1 MNKLEIHI
9 SRRLRDAALC
19 TLFFMLILHGYRYV
33 SLGFSHDSLAFAWPD
48 DLAWQLSLGRFV
60 QPVYWAF
67 RGSVGAPF
75 LVGLLTCVY
84 MTLSVYGTASL
95 LKVRSRLTLFLLA
108 GLMCGSLALICAD
121 ATYVYLTDI
130 YALALL
136 LNVSAAWL
144 CLRGRKR
151 LTTYVCAAVLL
162 MASAGLYQAY
172 LQVFTAL
179 VMVWAAI
186 RLLEGDSLRDTLMR
200 LYPRCGGSIAAL
212 GMGMGLFF
220 AVYHIVLAATGIA
233 PEAGQNGMAN
243 LGDFEGVFVPKLL
256 LNTWLYP
263 IEHLLSM
270 QGANPFWARAALIFA
285 LLYGVGA
292 TAYVMRRSGLDR
304 GSRMAATLILL
315 LLPAGMNWIYLFSK
329 EFIHDLMMYA
339 YVAAPIY
346 AVVVS
351 EIAWDLAL
359 ADVQFVS
366 TRKRALAYALPLAV
380 CLLLLDRTIYAN
392 RLYLKKNLEYDATQ
406 SVMTR
411 VLDRVEQ
418 LDGYEPGETPVCFIG
433 NISHSPIAMTRAGF
447 EDYVYFTG
455 ADKLFAVTDENMIW
469 MYLGDVMAY
478 PMARLNTADLSEAQR
493 EAAENMDGFPKKGSV
508 RWADGAVL
516 VKFSEMEE

>member
-263 IEHLLSM
+263 IEHLFSM
-270 QGANPFWARAALIFA
+270 QGTNPFWARAALIFA

-329 EFIHDLMMYA
+329 EFIHD
-339 YVAAPIY
+339 P
-346 AVVVS
+346 
-351 EIAWDLAL
+351 
-359 ADVQFVS
+359 
-366 TRKRALAYALPLAV
+366 
-380 CLLLLDRTIYAN
+380 C
-392 RLYLKKNLEYDATQ
+392 
-406 SVMTR
+406 VM
-411 VLDRVEQ
+411 
-418 LDGYEPGETPVCFIG
+418 PGEATIR
-433 NISHSPIAMTRAGF
+433 T
-447 EDYVYFTG
+447 
-455 ADKLFAVTDENMIW
+455 W
-469 MYLGDVMAY
+469 
-478 PMARLNTADLSEAQR
+478 
-493 EAAENMDGFPKKGSV
+493 
-508 RWADGAVL
+508 
-516 VKFSEMEE
+516 

>member
-48 DLAWQLSLGRFV
+48 DLAWQLSLGRFM

-179 VMVWAAI
+179 VMV
-186 RLLEGDSLRDTLMR
+186 
-200 LYPRCGGSIAAL
+200 
-212 GMGMGLFF
+212 
-220 AVYHIVLAATGIA
+220 
-233 PEAGQNGMAN
+233 
-243 LGDFEGVFVPKLL
+243 
-256 LNTWLYP
+256 
-263 IEHLLSM
+263 
-270 QGANPFWARAALIFA
+270 
-285 LLYGVGA
+285 
-292 TAYVMRRSGLDR
+292 
-304 GSRMAATLILL
+304 
-315 LLPAGMNWIYLFSK
+315 
-329 EFIHDLMMYA
+329 
-339 YVAAPIY
+339 
-346 AVVVS
+346 
-351 EIAWDLAL
+351 
-359 ADVQFVS
+359 
-366 TRKRALAYALPLAV
+366 
-380 CLLLLDRTIYAN
+380 
-392 RLYLKKNLEYDATQ
+392 
-406 SVMTR
+406 
-411 VLDRVEQ
+411 
-418 LDGYEPGETPVCFIG
+418 
-433 NISHSPIAMTRAGF
+433 
-447 EDYVYFTG
+447 
-455 ADKLFAVTDENMIW
+455 
-469 MYLGDVMAY
+469 
-478 PMARLNTADLSEAQR
+478 
-493 EAAENMDGFPKKGSV
+493 
-508 RWADGAVL
+508 
-516 VKFSEMEE
+516 

>member
-48 DLAWQLSLGRFV
+48 DLAWQLSLGRFM

-263 IEHLLSM
+263 IEHLFSM
-270 QGANPFWARAALIFA
+270 QGANPF
-285 LLYGVGA
+285 
-292 TAYVMRRSGLDR
+292 
-304 GSRMAATLILL
+304 
-315 LLPAGMNWIYLFSK
+315 
-329 EFIHDLMMYA
+329 
-339 YVAAPIY
+339 
-346 AVVVS
+346 
-351 EIAWDLAL
+351 
-359 ADVQFVS
+359 
-366 TRKRALAYALPLAV
+366 
-380 CLLLLDRTIYAN
+380 
-392 RLYLKKNLEYDATQ
+392 
-406 SVMTR
+406 
-411 VLDRVEQ
+411 
-418 LDGYEPGETPVCFIG
+418 
-433 NISHSPIAMTRAGF
+433 
-447 EDYVYFTG
+447 
-455 ADKLFAVTDENMIW
+455 
-469 MYLGDVMAY
+469 
-478 PMARLNTADLSEAQR
+478 
-493 EAAENMDGFPKKGSV
+493 
-508 RWADGAVL
+508 
-516 VKFSEMEE
+516 